1 MNEPLSSRQIS
12 RLRRRAGELGEEGRS
27 REALICQQKAVA
39 LAPEDAK
46 SREDLAQMYLESS
59 LYDEAIV
66 ECKAL
71 LRLAP
76 KNLFARDIMSV
87 AYLQKGDTDKALII
101 NDELIR
107 LSPND
112 PRNHFKRGILCQQ
125 RGDWQG
131 AMQSLVLAYR
141 IAPPDSVEEDE
152 AQDAIDTLDRHQIKQ
167 LVLLMSEDRGLQ
179 IRVAREPEAAVAE
192 RGYSLSAVALSFV
205 QQVATG
211 TVQSQVL
218 IGKENEYLPAQ
229 SRFRYYN

>member
-1 MNEPLSSRQIS
+1 MTEAQSSRQIS
-12 RLRRRAGELGEEGRS
+12 RLRRRVEELEEEGRV

-39 LAPEDAK
+39 LAPDDPK

-71 LRLAP
+71 LRLSP
-76 KNLFARDIMSV
+76 KSLFARDILSV
-87 AYLQKGDTDKALII
+87 AYLQKGLTDKALVI

-125 RGDWQG
+125 TGDWRG
-131 AMQSLVLAYR
+131 AMHSLMHAYR
-141 IAPPDSVEEDE
+141 IAPPDSVEEEE
-152 AQDAIDTLDRHQIKQ
+152 AQEAIDTLDRHQIKQ
-167 LVLLMSEDRGLQ
+167 LVLLMSEDRSLQ
-179 IRVAREPEAAVAE
+179 IKIARDPDETVSE
-192 RGYSLSAVALSFV
+192 RGYSLSSVALSFV
-205 QQVATG
+205 HQVATG
-211 TVQSQVL
+211 SVQAQVL

>member
-1 MNEPLSSRQIS
+1 MNEPLSSRQVS
-12 RLRRRAGELGEEGRS
+12 RLRRRAEELEEEGRS

-39 LAPEDAK
+39 LAPNDAK

-76 KNLFARDIMSV
+76 KSLFARDIMSV

-131 AMQSLVLAYR
+131 AMQSLMLAYR
-141 IAPPDSVEEDE
+141 IAPPDSVEEEE
-152 AQDAIDTLDRHQIKQ
+152 AQDAIDGLDRHQIKQ

-179 IRVAREPEAAVAE
+179 IKVARDPEATIAE
-192 RGYSLSAVALSFV
+192 RGYSLSAVAMSFV
-205 QQVATG
+205 QQVAVG

>member
-1 MNEPLSSRQIS
+1 MTESLSSRQVS
-12 RLRRRAGELGEEGRS
+12 RLRRRDEVLEEEGRS

-39 LAPEDAK
+39 LDPNDPK
-46 SREDLAQMYLESS
+46 GREDLAQMYLELSR
-59 LYDEAIV
+59 YDEAIV

-76 KNLFARDIMSV
+76 KSLFARDIMSV
-87 AYLQKGDTDKALII
+87 AYLQKGDTDRALVV

-112 PRNHFKRGILCQQ
+112 PRNHFKRGSLCQQ
-125 RGDWQG
+125 RGDWRS
-131 AMQSLVLAYR
+131 AMQSLMLAHR
-141 IAPPDSVEEDE
+141 IAPVDSVEEEE
-152 AQDAIDTLDRHQIKQ
+152 AEEAIDALDRHQIKQ
-167 LVLLMSEDRGLQ
+167 LVLLLSEDRSLQ
-179 IRVAREPEAAVAE
+179 IRIAREPEETITE
-192 RGYSLSAVALSFV
+192 RGYALSPVALNFI

-211 TVQSQVL
+211 SVQSQVL

>member
-1 MNEPLSSRQIS
+1 MTEQPNNRQIS
-12 RLRRRAGELGEEGRS
+12 RLRRRAEELEEEGRS

-39 LAPEDAK
+39 LAPDDAK

-59 LYDEAIV
+59 RYDEAIV
-66 ECKAL
+66 ECKAV

-87 AYLQKGDTDKALII
+87 AYLQKGDTDKALVV

-131 AMQSLVLAYR
+131 AMQSLMLAQS
-141 IAPPDSVEEDE
+141 IASPNSVEEDE
-152 AQDAIDTLDRHQIKQ
+152 AQEAIDELDRHQVKQ
-167 LVLLMSEDRGLQ
+167 LVLLISEDRLLQ
-179 IRVAREPEAAVAE
+179 IRMIRDPDETTAE
-192 RGYSLSAVALSFV
+192 RGYALSPVALAFV
-205 QQVATG
+205 QQVASG
-211 TVQSQVL
+211 AVQAQVL
-218 IGKENEYLPAQ
+218 IGKEDEYLPAQ
-229 SRFRYYN
+229 SRYRYYN